1 MNAPHSSE
9 TPSPQRRIWL
19 LGGLR
24 VEQDGEPVTLPGGK
38 VRSLL
43 ARLALPPLL
52 PHSREALGDLLW
64 SDAPLERVRPNFSN
78 TLYQLQHTLS
88 PTWLVADN
96 QTVAL
101 RRDGLWV
108 DADQFHQWCL
118 TPEHHPDY
126 LHRLRAAAALYTGD
140 LLPDLYDDWVLGPQV
155 ALREQYLN
163 TLIKLGL
170 ALEARQSFRDAQ
182 QTYEKAVREDP
193 LREEAYWGVMRAL
206 ARQGRFAEALQTY
219 QQLVAHLESELGVPP
234 SHQSQQLADR
244 IQQELTLA
252 TAAPRAAAAER
263 PRLPFVGRLV
273 ERQTVLSML
282 TQATEGRGGLVLLL
296 GEAGIGKTRLLLEL
310 AEAAAWRG
318 WQVAWGKGQEFTLPS
333 AYAPLTAALHEALPL
348 PRLQQLVHILPP
360 PWLHWLERLVPGVRE
375 VITPTQPAPE
385 ANQTRLAQA
394 IIQVWRGLQTIA
406 PHLFILDDVQW
417 ASPALWPLL
426 AQLQPYLAELA
437 VVIVLSGRT
446 TELEGQPEAWS
457 LWQTWQAAGA
467 PLLRLAGLSR
477 GEMEQIAAAYRNTR
491 LSSTQLEQLNRA
503 SGGNPLLALSL
514 LESEAWDESAVAPP
528 SLLDLIRRRLIHLSP
543 QALQALQAAAVLG
556 SEFVYPIWA
565 DVLRAVGIPA
575 AALPALAGELERER
589 LILLHERAYLF
600 AHDLLRAAV
609 YEAMPGPERQQ
620 WHSHALRVL
629 RQHSPDDSLTL
640 LYHAEQA
647 AATQAIPHLALQAG
661 EQALGNFTYGLAV
674 TYFTQALRALPP
686 TQVTERYQAVRG
698 RAQALNVLAD
708 RTAQQADIT
717 HLQTLAEQS
726 GDPHWQAEAAS
737 LQVEFLWQTGQW
749 GEGEQAAWQALAWAQ
764 QAGDE
769 KLIATLQIM
778 LGQIARDKG
787 DYAAA
792 NQWFEQAQQVFQ
804 RLDDGRGVAY
814 AIQMRGVV
822 AQRSGDYQQAIRL
835 SQQALDLLST
845 HHDPF
850 HTLRLKSNLAVAYWM
865 SSDYAQ
871 AREIF
876 NQVLRLSRE
885 VGDKRVEAAA
895 LGNLGAL
902 AGLVADYVASA
913 DYLTQALRLER
924 TTNNR
929 PGMAGVSVN
938 LGKTLGHLERLPE
951 ALTFVDEGL
960 ALNQELG
967 RRRGEGYAWHIR
979 GALLLQMER
988 YAEAEESLLRS
999 RTIRQELGERDN
1011 LLYTNADLAFL
1022 YATVGRVR
1030 EAGEIVIPLLVTLAT
1045 DEVNAEIRQ
1054 DGYFAAYHYFQALG
1068 EVAAAQQ
1075 HLLLAQSAMQEI
1087 AAPLSPQDRERF
1099 LAQLPIN
1106 RQIRTALAAWQ
1117 QQITVPLVKADV
1129 SLGRKLTP
1137 ADYVR
1142 VTWTVYA
1149 LEDEAITDKTA
1160 RRQAVVAR
1168 LLRDAAAQNAA
1179 PTDDDLA
1186 QALGV
1191 SRRTIIR
1198 DMKVLAGQGQLPP
1211 TRRR

>member
-1 MNAPHSSE
+1 MNTPLSFETVSS
-9 TPSPQRRIWL
+9 QRRIWL

-24 VEQDGEPVTLPGGK
+24 MEEGSEPVVLPGGK

-52 PHSREALGDLLW
+52 PHSRDALGDLLW
-64 SDAPLERVRPNFSN
+64 PDAPLERVRPNFSN
-78 TLYQLQHTLS
+78 TLYQLQQALS
-88 PTWLVADN
+88 PNWLMVDN

-101 RRDGLWV
+101 RQDGLWV
-108 DADQFHQWCL
+108 DADQFREWCI
-118 TPEHHPDY
+118 TPEHHPDH
-126 LHRLRAAAALYTGD
+126 LAHLQAAAALYTGD

-155 ALREQYLN
+155 ALREQYLT

-170 ALEARQSFRDAQ
+170 ALEARQNFRDAL
-182 QTYEKAVREDP
+182 QTYETAVREDP
-193 LREEAYWGVMRAL
+193 LREEAYWGVMRTL
-206 ARQGRFAEALQTY
+206 ARQSRFAEALQTY

-234 SHQSQQLADR
+234 SYQSQQLADR

-273 ERQTVLSML
+273 ERQAVLSVL
-282 TQATEGRGGLVLLL
+282 TQAATGQGGLVLLL

-318 WQVAWGKGQEFTLPS
+318 WQVAWGRGQEFILPS

-348 PRLQQLVHILPP
+348 PRLQQLVHIVPP
-360 PWLHWLERLVPGVRE
+360 PWLHWLERLVPGIRE

-385 ANQTRLAQA
+385 ADQTRLAQA

-426 AQLQPYLAELA
+426 VQLQPHLAELA

-446 TELEGQPEAWS
+446 TELEAQPETWAS
-457 LWQTWQAAGA
+457 WQTWQAAGA
-467 PLLRLAGLSR
+467 PLLRLAGLNR
-477 GEMEQIAAAYRNTR
+477 GELEQIAAAYQNTR
-491 LSSTQLEQLNRA
+491 LSSTQLEHLNRA

-514 LESEAWDESAVAPP
+514 LESEAWDESAAAPP
-528 SLLDLIRRRLIHLSP
+528 SLFDLIQRRLAHLSP
-543 QALQALQAAAVLG
+543 QAHQALQAAAILG
-556 SEFVYPIWA
+556 SEFDYPIWA
-565 DVLRAVGIPA
+565 DVLLAAGIAPTV
-575 AALPALAGELERER
+575 LPALAGELERER
-589 LILLHERAYLF
+589 LILLHERAYRF

-609 YEAMPGPERQQ
+609 YESLSTSERQR
-620 WHSHALRVL
+620 WHGHVLKVL
-629 RQHSPDDSLTL
+629 RHRTPDDSLTL

-647 AATQAIPHLALQAG
+647 ATTPDIPLLALQAG
-661 EQALGNFTYGLAV
+661 EQALGNFTYRLAV

-686 TQVTERYQAVRG
+686 EQVQERYQAVRG
-698 RAQALNVLAD
+698 RAQAYNILAD
-708 RTAQQADIT
+708 RTAHQKDIT
-717 HLQTLAEQS
+717 YLQTLAEQS
-726 GDPHWQAEAAS
+726 GNLRWQAEVAS

-764 QAGDE
+764 QAGDK

-792 NQWFEQAQQVFQ
+792 NQWFEQAQEVFQ
-804 RLDDGRGVAY
+804 HLGDGRGVAY
-814 AIQMRGVV
+814 AIQMRGIV
-822 AQRSGDYQQAIRL
+822 AQRSGDYQQATQL
-835 SQQALDLLST
+835 SQQALDLLPIP
-845 HHDPF
+845 HDPF
-850 HTLRLKSNLAVAYWM
+850 HILRLKSNLAVAYWM

-924 TTNNR
+924 TTNNK

-951 ALTFVDEGL
+951 ALTFVDEAL
-960 ALNQELG
+960 VLNQELG

-988 YAEAEESLLRS
+988 YIEAEESLLRA
-999 RTIRQELGERDN
+999 RTIRQELGEQDN
-1011 LLYTNADLAFL
+1011 LLYTDADLALL
-1022 YATVGRVR
+1022 YATSGQMR
-1030 EAGEIVIPLLVTLAT
+1030 EAAEVIVPLLAAL
-1045 DEVNAEIRQ
+1045 DMGQVNAEIRQ
-1054 DGYFAAYHYFQALG
+1054 ASYFAAYHYFQALG
-1068 EVAAAQQ
+1068 DVAAARH
-1075 HLLLAQSAMQEI
+1075 HLTLAQLAMQEI
-1087 AAPLSPQDRERF
+1087 AAPLTAQDRDRF
-1099 LAQLPIN
+1099 LTQLPIN
-1106 RQIRTALAAWQ
+1106 RQIRTALAQWQ
-1117 QQITVPLVKADV
+1117 QQITVSLVKADV
-1129 SLGRKLTP
+1129 PLGRKLTP
-1137 ADYVR
+1137 ADYVA
-1142 VTWTVYA
+1142 VTWTIYA
-1149 LEDEAITDKTA
+1149 LEDEAIPDKTA

-1186 QALGV
+1186 EALGV

-1198 DMKVLAGQGQLPP
+1198 DMKTLAEQGQLPP